1 LLRFAN
7 GISRRAAD
15 ASANNRGQVWSLDET
30 TMTATPVVNVDLG
43 VYADRVGSAQR
54 LSNANY
60 YFTSGFLGNNPN
72 RFGREIEVQPDG
84 TQVYAMETAHLN
96 QTMYRSF
103 RMRTLYEG
111 IDDALAG
118 DPQKVASIVINDDS
132 AQRSMVNR
140 ITVTFDGAAILDPGA
155 IELRR
160 HDGSLVAAQFDISLM
175 AGNTVAALTFAGSVG
190 GSLADGTYTLTV
202 RADRVHDRWGRA
214 LDGNGDGAAG
224 GDRAESFHRLF
235 GDADGDGDLD
245 GEDRDLFRS
254 AFGTT
259 WSDLGYLWYFDFDA
273 DGDLDGLDNGQFNR
287 RLGQF

>member
-1 LLRFAN
+1 
-7 GISRRAAD
+7 
-15 ASANNRGQVWSLDET
+15 
-30 TMTATPVVNVDLG
+30 
-43 VYADRVGSAQR
+43 
-54 LSNANY
+54 
-60 YFTSGFLGNNPN
+60 
-72 RFGREIEVQPDG
+72 
-84 TQVYAMETAHLN
+84 METAHLN